1 MSVADLQYILGMIG
15 TVAFAVTGVLAVSP
29 RGIDFFGACVLGL
42 ITAIGGGTIRDV
54 ILGVPVIWAADLNY
68 IWVALGASFLAFLTN
83 RHMTRKEIFK
93 TMLYLDALGVS
104 MFAIQAAQKVMW
116 IDFGMPIAP
125 VLLGVLTAIGGGLLR
140 DVLAG
145 QPTLLMRREIYA
157 IPVTLGCILFVA
169 LVTWLPQYTVM
180 ISIICSVLIMSL
192 RSAAICWDLHVPLWL
207 TIQPKENGAEDKK
220 ESDSPPAD

>member
-29 RGIDFFGACVLGL
+29 RGVDFFGACVLGL

-54 ILGVPVIWAADLNY
+54 ILGVPVFWAADLNY
-68 IWVALGASFLAFLTN
+68 IWVALGASFLAFLMN

-104 MFAIQAAQKVMW
+104 MFAIQAAQKVIW
-116 IDFGMPIAP
+116 VEFGMPLAP
-125 VLLGVLTAIGGGLLR
+125 ILLGVLTAIGGGLLR

-169 LVTWLPQYTVM
+169 LVTWLPQHAVL
-180 ISIICSVLIMSL
+180 IGVGCSALIMSL
-192 RSAAICWDLHVPLWL
+192 RSAVIHWDLHVPLWL
-207 TIQPKENGAEDKK
+207 TIQSKENAMHSKQD
-220 ESDSPPAD
+220 SDSPPAN